1 MPKPPTP
8 RFSRCYVGIDP
19 GQSGGLAVVAY
30 EPNKNC
36 FELVYALP
44 MAKTERDVYE
54 DVGLCCNTSSDAA
67 IEKVHSMPKQGVASS
82 FKFGMGYGFLRG
94 CLISTGIRM
103 YEFTPQ
109 YWQKVLGIPSR
120 KKAEGKPQF
129 KNRLKA
135 VAQRLFP
142 KEGKSISLATAD
154 AILIAYTLATL
165 REGKR

>member
-19 GQSGGLAVVAY
+19 GQSGGIAVVAY
-30 EPNKNC
+30 DPNKNC
-36 FELVYALP
+36 FELTSAVP
-44 MAKTERDVYE
+44 MPKTERDVYDGVE
-54 DVGLCCNTSSDAA
+54 FCCNLSSAA
-67 IEKVHSMPKQGVASS
+67 AVEKVHSMPQQGVASS

-94 CLISTGIRM
+94 CLIARGITM
-103 YEFTPQ
+103 EEFTPQ
-109 YWQKVLGIPSR
+109 YWQKFLRIPSR
-120 KKAEGKPQF
+120 KKTETKSQF

-154 AILIAYTLATL
+154 AILIAYTLASL
-165 REGKR
+165 REGKQ